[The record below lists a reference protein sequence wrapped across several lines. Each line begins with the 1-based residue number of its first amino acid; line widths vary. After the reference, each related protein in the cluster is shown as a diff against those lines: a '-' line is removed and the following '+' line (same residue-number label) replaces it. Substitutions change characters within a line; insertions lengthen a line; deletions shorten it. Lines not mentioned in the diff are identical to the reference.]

1 MHHSTLA
8 KAFLTTALTSLVA
21 PVAMAQE
28 AENPLDDADIVE
40 PFDEEHYAT
49 HDALV
54 SGDGSVVW
62 ALSSRRGFTSYI
74 VTWTK
79 EDGTQYVGGPTGI
92 WYSGRVYDVNR
103 DGSVAVASLR
113 AEGHNGAWRY
123 TEEGGWSELEMLS
136 GYANAYAYGVNA
148 DGTVV
153 VGRTDR
159 ASPGQSPLLS
169 PAIATQSAFRWVEG
183 QGMEDIGNLGGSFAY
198 AYGVNDAGNV
208 VVGDSGLSSGVTRA
222 FRWVEDEGMQD
233 LGTLDGGAYSWARAV
248 NADGSVVVGQSQVEV
263 PDPSATPLEGSGA
276 VTQNHAFRWVEG
288 EGMTDLGTVGGR
300 YGGSSAED
308 VNSDGS
314 VVVGIVDTK
323 AGSRAFH
330 WHEEEGLTELGV
342 LEGGSWSYAFSV
354 SDDGNV
360 VTGYGD
366 SIDGN
371 RAFVWGGGPVLDLQ
385 NTATQIG
392 TNAQEQANAMND
404 LGHSVEGILGNE
416 LFPGAGGQSGGR
428 ISTQGGAA
436 RAPYAL
442 RFSLGASGGDG
453 TGATVGG
460 VSAALALSDSNMV
473 LGGYLGLANEDGDLA
488 GLDVDGTLLAGGLWL
503 RGNPQGAGLTWKIGA
518 SHIGG
523 DVNILRDASLSST
536 EAGLGS
542 SRLSATSLQAEIGY
556 GMDRGAMRLTP
567 FAALRHT
574 EVSRD
579 GYTES
584 NGVTFPL
591 TYDDYDQSWTVARLG
606 VHADMAAGP
615 RGQLRLSGGLDVDL
629 DRGSNPVTGT
639 SAIPGMATFSVA
651 GAQVTHETRGFA
663 NAQYVHGLGNGMAFD
678 VSLGVT
684 QSAYGGG
691 AVVSGGLGL
700 QMHF

>member
-8 KAFLTTALTSLVA
+8 KALLTTALTSLLV

-28 AENPLDDADIVE
+28 AENPLDDADLVE
-40 PFDEEHYAT
+40 PLNIHHHAT
-49 HDALV
+49 GDAYV
-54 SGDGSVVW
+54 SGDGKVVW
-62 ALSSRRGFTSYI
+62 ATSNRRGYTPFI

-92 WYSGRVYDVNR
+92 WHVGNIYDVNR
-103 DGSVAVASLR
+103 DGSVAVASLY
-113 AEGHNGAWRY
+113 ANGHNGAWRY
-123 TEEGGWSELEMLS
+123 TEDGGWSELVMLED
-136 GYANAYAYGVNA
+136 YANAYAYGVNA
-148 DGTVV
+148 DGSVV
-153 VGRTDR
+153 VGRVDR
-159 ASPGQSPLLS
+159 SSPGQDPTLS
-169 PAIATQSAFRWVEG
+169 PSIAYQSAFRWVEG
-183 QGMEDIGNLGGSFAY
+183 EGMQDIGNLGGSFAY
-198 AYGVNDAGNV
+198 AYGVNDAGDV
-208 VVGDSGLSSGVTRA
+208 VVGDSGLSTGQTRA
-222 FRWVEDEGMQD
+222 FRWVEGEGMQD
-233 LGTLDGGAYSWARAV
+233 LGTLAGGDYSWAKAV
-248 NADGSVVVGQSQVEV
+248 NADGSVVVGRSEVTV
-263 PDPSATPLEGSGA
+263 PDPSANPIEISEVA
-276 VTQNHAFRWVEG
+276 TQRHAFRWVEG
-288 EGMTDLGTVGGR
+288 EGMTDLGTVGGP
-300 YGGSSAED
+300 YKGSSAED
-308 VNSDGS
+308 VNGDGS
-314 VVVGIVDTK
+314 VVVGIVDTLN
-323 AGSRAFH
+323 GSRAFH
-330 WHEEEGLTELGV
+330 WHEEDGLTELGV

-360 VTGYGD
+360 VVGYGD

-385 NTATQIG
+385 NTTTQIG
-392 TNAQEQANAMND
+392 TNAQEQANAMSD
-404 LGHSVEGILGNE
+404 LGQSAEGILGNE
-416 LFPGAGGQSGGR
+416 LTPGMGGQSGGVV
-428 ISTQGGAA
+428 STQGGAA
-436 RAPYAL
+436 RVPYAL
-442 RFSLGASGGDG
+442 RFTLGTSGGDG

-460 VSAALALSDSNMV
+460 VSAALALEDSNLV

-488 GLDVDGTLLAGGLWL
+488 GLDVDGTLVAGGLWL
-503 RGNPQGAGLTWKIGA
+503 RGNPHGAGLTWKIGA

-542 SRLSATSLQAEIGY
+542 SKLAATSLQAEIGY
-556 GMDRGAMRLTP
+556 GMDRGSMRLTP

-574 EVSRD
+574 DVSRD

-629 DRGSNPVTGT
+629 DRSTNPVTGT
-639 SAIPGMATFSVA
+639 SAVPGMTTFSVA

-663 NAQYVHGLGNGMAFD
+663 NAQYVHSLGNGMAFD

-691 AVVSGGLGL
+691 AVVTGGIGL